1 MRQVFLT
8 GKQDEEEFKRQIY
21 VLRKVSTH
29 KIPKPGQ
36 RFYICSL
43 SNRIVVYKGQ
53 FTADQ
58 LWKYFTDLNL
68 LGFSFVCRSTPLQLV
83 SRVISTYGCLLNQT
97 FKRCTLL

>member
-1 MRQVFLT
+1 
-8 GKQDEEEFKRQIY
+8 QIF
-21 VLRKVSTH
+21 VLRKISTH

-58 LWKYFTDLNL
+58 LWKYFVDLSVSY
-68 LGFSFVCRSTPLQLV
+68 FCFVCHFLCV
-83 SRVISTYGCLLNQT
+83 
-97 FKRCTLL
+97 